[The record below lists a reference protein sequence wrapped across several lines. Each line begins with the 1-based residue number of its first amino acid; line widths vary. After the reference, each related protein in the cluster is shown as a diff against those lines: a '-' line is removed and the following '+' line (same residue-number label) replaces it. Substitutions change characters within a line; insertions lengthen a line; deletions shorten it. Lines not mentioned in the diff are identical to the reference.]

1 MSAPDW
7 SFELAAAISSA
18 VAVGAFARVIA
29 PPTPRLAPRLRPY
42 TQATRSSLGRR
53 VDALAW
59 SPGGLLTGG
68 SLQRL
73 VGPILS
79 RLAQGLARLVDS
91 ASDEALLIRLHQAGL
106 LSEVPEVRRAH
117 EYRVRQL
124 GSAVIW
130 SVGVSAGGFVIS
142 DSAAAVLAAAI
153 LGFIV
158 GVTRWR
164 AKIDRGIQDR
174 RLRLCV
180 ELYTINQLLAMHV
193 RVGGGVVQA
202 LQQVVERGTGAVVSD
217 LSDVLLAHRSG
228 RRIGE
233 ALEHVAQ
240 ITPEPHAARTYRLLA
255 KGAELGADLGEG
267 LRALSE
273 DIRSQRVEAF
283 KRAATRRRAAM
294 LVPIIAI
301 LAPVMLLFIAAPL
314 PSIVLGG
321 R

>member
-1 MSAPDW
+1 MRALGGVDL
-7 SFELAAAISSA
+7 LAAVSTA
-18 VAVGAFARVIA
+18 VAVAAFTRVIA
-29 PPTPRLAPRLRPY
+29 PPTARLAPRLRPY
-42 TQATRSSLGRR
+42 TQATRSSLGHG

-59 SPGGLLTGG
+59 TPGGLLTGG

-73 VGPILS
+73 VGPIV
-79 RLAQGLARLVDS
+79 AGLAHGLGRLVDR
-91 ASDEALLIRLHQAGL
+91 ASDETLLIRLHQAGL
-106 LSEVPEVRRAH
+106 LGEIPESRRPQ
-117 EYRVRQL
+117 EYRIRQL

-130 SVGVSAGGFVIS
+130 SVGLGAAGLAMADTAGAVLTAALLGFV
-142 DSAAAVLAAAI
+142 
-153 LGFIV
+153 F

-180 ELYTINQLLAMHV
+180 ELYTVNQLLAMHV

-202 LQQVVERGTGAVVSD
+202 LQHIVERGSGAVVSD

-233 ALEHVAQ
+233 ALEHAAAV
-240 ITPEPHAARTYRLLA
+240 TPEPHAARTYRLLA
-255 KGAELGADLGEG
+255 TGAELGADLGEG

-273 DIRSQRVEAF
+273 DIRSQRLEAL
-283 KRAATRRRAAM
+283 KRTATRRRAAM